1 MNLEYEKLPADF
13 LQNYRNKIKKVT
25 MKDLNKVA
33 GKYLNITNNVVLI
46 LGDSKKFDEPWT
58 TSQHS
63 LITPEE

>member
-1 MNLEYEKLPADF
+1 
-13 LQNYRNKIKKVT
+13 

-33 GKYLNITNNVVLI
+33 VKYLNKTNNVVLI

-58 TSQHS
+58 TDPPI